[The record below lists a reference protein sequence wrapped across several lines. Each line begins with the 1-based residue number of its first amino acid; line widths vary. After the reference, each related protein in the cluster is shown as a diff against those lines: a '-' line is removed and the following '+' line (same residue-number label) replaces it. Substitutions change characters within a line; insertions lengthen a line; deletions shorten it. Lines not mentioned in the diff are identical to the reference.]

1 MIQQGGSKVLTLLAQ
16 LLVLVLAEQ
25 RKNYQFFPTSLVTQL
40 TLNSC
45 SKKLKRR
52 NSHDSSKAV
61 RIGSLEESATR
72 LGLAKARY
80 ALIRER
86 ECRKESSWRDW
97 THSSQPQRTSC
108 GMGSTAPRSKRIL
121 MIS

>member
-16 LLVLVLAEQ
+16 LLVLVLGE
-25 RKNYQFFPTSLVTQL
+25 NYYFHPTSLVTLL

-52 NSHDSSKAV
+52 SSHDSSKAV
-61 RIGSLEESATR
+61 RMGSLEESATR

-86 ECRKESSWRDW
+86 E
-97 THSSQPQRTSC
+97 
-108 GMGSTAPRSKRIL
+108 
-121 MIS
+121 